1 MWIKKSENLI
11 KHTSVMIV
19 MCSLKPHDLQFKT
32 IQIVQERLALLWR
45 ENGKVFSPSRSACK
59 SVSIMCLRC
68 ERSEETSMKVF
79 FSNQTKAFLYSHR
92 YQVLPINKRL
102 LCYNQ
107 LWKYLLRWTLP
118 SGVCG
123 GTFVLQCHTKRALKA
138 FWLENWAQEKIP
150 RRQAESA
157 NSKSLDRKK
166 NTVT

>member
-45 ENGKVFSPSRSACK
+45 ENGKVFSPFRSACK

-68 ERSEETSMKVF
+68 ERSEETAMKVF
-79 FSNQTKAFLYSHR
+79 FSNKTKAFLYSHR

-118 SGVCG
+118 HGVCG
-123 GTFVLQCHTKRALKA
+123 GPSFRAPMPYKKRFISLLIRKLRVRENPLKA
-138 FWLENWAQEKIP
+138 GRISQF
-150 RRQAESA
+150 R
-157 NSKSLDRKK
+157 
-166 NTVT
+166 VTR